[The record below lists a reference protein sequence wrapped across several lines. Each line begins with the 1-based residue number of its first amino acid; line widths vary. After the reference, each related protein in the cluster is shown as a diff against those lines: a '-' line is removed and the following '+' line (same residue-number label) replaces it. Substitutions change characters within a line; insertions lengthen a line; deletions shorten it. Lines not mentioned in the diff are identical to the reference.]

1 MNGQD
6 FSIINNNGGL
16 TKATALTTFTLF
28 NKRYCIYS
36 VAKEGNNNDIF
47 CSQLINNQLLPIKDD
62 KERLLT
68 NQIVKEY
75 LKSISLTEGTH
86 ERRK

>member
-1 MNGQD
+1 MSDQE

-16 TKATALTTFTLF
+16 TKATALTTFSLF
-28 NKRYCIYS
+28 NKHYCIYS
-36 VAKEGNNNDIF
+36 IKSEENNNDVF
-47 CSQLINNQLLPIKDD
+47 CSQLLNNQLLPIKDE
-62 KERLLT
+62 KEKLLT